1 MVWQKRNKLRIL
13 IMLRIFIKQY
23 RPSNGAKAL
32 RLALGSNVKLIKCHN
47 SNYRH
52 NQRRHFV
59 INWGASSVG
68 HRVDLNQ
75 PEAVAK
81 ASNKLDTFRCLFR
94 CLESTYSLCNIEYTT
109 SKDVASSWNTK
120 VFVRHKLSASSG
132 DGIQICQAGDALPD
146 APLYTKAVE
155 GGSEYRIHASKDG
168 ELSFIQQKKKRRGLP
183 KADIKNLE
191 NGYVFV
197 VHDIDASE
205 DDISL
210 LKRVGKEAVT
220 ALGLDFGA
228 IDCIL
233 KDGKVYILEV
243 NTAPGLDGESTLEAY
258 KRYIKSKVTVY
269 ANWS

>member
-1 MVWQKRNKLRIL
+1 M
-13 IMLRIFIKQY
+13 RIFIKQY

-47 SNYRH
+47 SNYRN

-81 ASNKLDTFRCLFR
+81 ASNKLETFRCLG
-94 CLESTYSLCNIEYTT
+94 SASLSNIEYTR
-109 SKDVASSWNTK
+109 SKDVATGWNTK
-120 VFVRHKLSASSG
+120 VFVRHKLSSSSG
-132 DGIQICQAGDALPD
+132 DGIQICQAGDVIPD

-155 GGSEYRIHASKDG
+155 GGSEYRIHASSDG
-168 ELSFIQQKKKRRGLP
+168 ALSFIQQKKKRRGLP

-197 VHDIDASE
+197 VHDIEASE

-210 LKRVGKEAVT
+210 LKRVGKEAIT

-258 KRYIKSKVTVY
+258 KCYIKSKVTIY